1 MKNVAWVELAAPKGK
16 RFFLIT
22 AEKFAL
28 YLTDNLDH
36 ADFLTV
42 EDKRPVLLGVLNGLL

>member
-1 MKNVAWVELAAPKGK
+1 MKNVAWVELTA
-16 RFFLIT
+16 FFFIT

-36 ADFLTV
+36 ANFLTV